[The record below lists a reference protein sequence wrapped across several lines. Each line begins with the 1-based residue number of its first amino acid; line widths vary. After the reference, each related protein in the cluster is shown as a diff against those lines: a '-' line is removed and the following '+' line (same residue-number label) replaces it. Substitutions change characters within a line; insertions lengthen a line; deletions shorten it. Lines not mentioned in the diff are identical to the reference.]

1 MVSKM
6 INQRSN
12 SKGIT
17 ISFIFSPDV
26 EQEFNE
32 KLLALMST
40 EGGVLYDVH
49 KTEEEKTIIL
59 SNNKNVKVREVKP
72 GRKAS

>member
-17 ISFIFSPDV
+17 ISFVFSSDV
-26 EQEFNE
+26 EKEFND

-40 EGGVLYDVH
+40 EGVLYDIH